1 MTVPAHTV
9 ASLTPRYRN
18 PVFNCGAAQIRTQCR
33 HLATVVTIS
42 GAIDA
47 GNVDRVSEYSRRFI
61 LDDNPFVFD
70 LSGVDCF
77 AAQAVS
83 LLHRVDDECSRA
95 GVEWVLIPS
104 RAVSQ
109 ILRITNEDGA
119 FPVVDSVHEALRHFA
134 DGIVMRRRV
143 LLPLLTRP
151 A

>member
-1 MTVPAHTV
+1 MTVSTNTV
-9 ASLTPRYRN
+9 ADLTPRYRN
-18 PVFNCGAAQIRTQCR
+18 PVFDCGPARIRTQCR

-47 GNVDRVSEYSRRFI
+47 GNVDRVGEYVRRFI
-61 LDDNPFVFD
+61 LEDNPFVLD

-83 LLHRVDDECSRA
+83 LLHRIDDECCRA
-95 GVEWVLIPS
+95 EVEWALVPS

-119 FPVVDSVHEALRHFA
+119 FPVVDSVHQALQHFA
-134 DGIVMRRRV
+134 DVIAMRRRV
-143 LLPLLTRP
+143 LLPLLTRS